1 MNVTSRSD
9 VGLMTV
15 SPRLDASGVP
25 VGLGDV
31 PKAGQSIGKRPDR
44 DRFGDALPRRDGA
57 EMPVCMMAVAK
68 DRWMTVSPHRDGTGV
83 PVGWV
88 AVPKDGRSIG
98 KRPV

>member
-15 SPRLDASGVP
+15 SPRMDASGVP

-44 DRFGDALPRRDGA
+44 DRFGEVEELVGSVLFLACEEASGFVNGACIPIDGA
-57 EMPVCMMAVAK
+57 FAAY
-68 DRWMTVSPHRDGTGV
+68 SGV
-83 PVGWV
+83 
-88 AVPKDGRSIG
+88 
-98 KRPV
+98 